1 MTAQSLQRPR
11 VYKIA
16 SRPAAAD
23 SMEVERGLGF
33 FYRVRYGFMGEKRK
47 QQKDSLRDHCEDR
60 FVKGRISQI
69 SRKGRMGR
77 SGEFFGT
84 PW

>member
-33 FYRVRYGFMGEKRK
+33 FYRVRYRVRYGFMGEKRK
-47 QQKDSLRDHCEDR
+47 QLMDSLRTQDSDYCFAPVYCLCGSDGLRE
-60 FVKGRISQI
+60 V
-69 SRKGRMGR
+69 
-77 SGEFFGT
+77 
-84 PW
+84 